1 MFKELECIPGSL
13 IDRIMVWLGAR
24 KNVRDKLLGALLF
37 GVVGLLGFSLW
48 LLGASEFL
56 KHITPHAFAVSL
68 ELFLGLIFI
77 EILWR
82 NLEKKEET
90 KQRQTQLRHI
100 KNYMFQASMRS
111 LFRANFQGLQSPR
124 INFTQIKEVGM
135 YGDLRALKKEITK
148 EGVLDPQKLS
158 YKKGAEAEIFLEY
171 VKAEEQVW
179 KHFLQLAIMFNFPEI
194 VRDMTEI
201 GGCIAQA
208 KVVIGSNPLTKS
220 ALESFLLKEQKTPQE
235 EKLQMHI
242 EKIIKAGI
250 LKFIEFA
257 EDVRE
262 CDKVNRTEMFEP
274 LMNSFEAAA

>member
-1 MFKELECIPGSL
+1 MFIELECIPGSL

-24 KNVRDKLLGALLF
+24 KNVRDKLLGGLLF
-37 GVVGLLGFSLW
+37 GVVGLLGFSWW
-48 LLGASEFL
+48 LLRDSDEFL
-56 KHITPHAFAVSL
+56 EHITPHAFAVSL

-111 LFRANFQGLQSPR
+111 LFRTNFQGLHSPR
-124 INFTQIKEVGM
+124 ISFTQIKDVGM
-135 YGDLRALKKEITK
+135 YGDLTALKQQITK

-158 YKKGAEAEIFLEY
+158 YEKGAEAEIFLEY
-171 VKAEEQVW
+171 VKAEETVW
-179 KHFLQLAIMFNFPEI
+179 KHLLQLAIMFNFPDI

-201 GGCIAQA
+201 GSCIAQA
-208 KVVIGSNPLTKS
+208 KIVIGSNLTKA
-220 ALESFLLKEQKTPQE
+220 ALESFLSKEHKTPLE
-235 EKLQMHI
+235 EQLQMHI

-262 CDKVNRTEMFEP
+262 CDKVNNTEMFEP